1 MEMENRNLGEGVDVG
16 CETCYR
22 REDCERAAEGSFC
35 GWWASKAPEV
45 KGEDPN
51 EKWRRGDED
60 WETE

>member
-1 MEMENRNLGEGVDVG
+1 MEKEIRNLGDGVDVG

-35 GWWASKAPEV
+35 GQWASKAPEV

-51 EKWRRGDED
+51 ELWRRGE
-60 WETE
+60 EVEF